1 MSIFVLSRAVVESA
15 GNEIRS
21 MVSLP
26 RPGSSSLHKYLDQ
39 FLVTMIDDCD
49 LFVLYKQFP
58 SGGTI
63 WRMLGF
69 DETGTDYDDILAVA
83 DCLAESGHEV
93 KILHAVHYKDP
104 LYRKVFG
111 ELIGTRYYR
120 KCPDL
125 LVDGEFV
132 EYESYTSN
140 QPKNA
145 LRNML
150 HNGLAQSDR
159 VIIRHCNLTDGYV
172 IQQVHG
178 QIQNGVPVLGIWV
191 FDGKKVKLIYNT
203 EG

>member
-1 MSIFVLSRAVVESA
+1 
-15 GNEIRS
+15 
-21 MVSLP
+21 
-26 RPGSSSLHKYLDQ
+26 
-39 FLVTMIDDCD
+39 MIDDCD

-69 DETGTDYDDILAVA
+69 DETGADYEDILAVA

-120 KCPDL
+120 KCTDL

-150 HNGLAQSDR
+150 HNGLSQSDS
-159 VIIRHCNLTDGYV
+159 VIIRQSNLTDGYMLRA
-172 IQQVHG
+172 IQG
-178 QIQNGVPVLGIWV
+178 YLQNGFSISKIQLFNGQYIRTLY
-191 FDGKKVKLIYNT
+191 KT